1 MLLADEASSSL
12 SEPLDKKV
20 PDDVD
25 VAVEAH
31 DASCLVKS
39 KTQDPAAAK
48 GQSQDSSKGQCD
60 FLFFEEMRMV
70 GWRKNNDFQL
80 LGWLFKSP
88 KFMFVVSFIA

>member
-39 KTQDPAAAK
+39 KTQDTAAAK

-60 FLFFEEMRMV
+60 FLFFEEMR
-70 GWRKNNDFQL
+70 RKNNDFQL

>member
-39 KTQDPAAAK
+39 KTQDTAAAK

-70 GWRKNNDFQL
+70 GWRKKQRFPVARMA
-80 LGWLFKSP
+80 F
-88 KFMFVVSFIA
+88 